1 MKTGGRAKLV
11 YEPETSEQFC
21 ALIKMLCGQ
30 KYIVVGNMTNILLPD
45 EDLCV
50 PVVLTHKLDKTEI
63 VSQDET
69 TVEIF
74 AQAGVNLT
82 NLAYKMSSKGFSGLE
97 FAYGIPGLVGGA
109 VFMNAGAYGKEM
121 RDVLTKVYALD
132 SDGNTREFDLNEC
145 GFSYRHSAFEDNGYI
160 VLGAVFKLVKDD
172 AEKCLALAKET
183 MAKRIDKQPLDKP
196 SCGSTF
202 KRPEGYFAGKLIQDA
217 HLSGKTIGGACVSPK
232 HCGFVVNN
240 GGATTKDVL
249 DLMRLVRQEVKEKF
263 GVELEPEIRLLDQN
277 AEVLKL

>member
-11 YEPETSEQFC
+11 YEPEKADQ
-21 ALIKMLCGQ
+21 LCSLVKQLSGQ
-30 KYIVVGNMTNILLPD
+30 KYIVLGNMTNVLLPD

-63 VSQDET
+63 VYEDDK
-69 TVEIF
+69 TVHIF

-97 FAYGIPGLVGGA
+97 FAYGIPGSVGGA

-121 RDVLTKVYALD
+121 CDVVIKVCALD
-132 SDGNTREFDLNEC
+132 NKGNTREFDLNEC

-160 VLGAVFKLVKDD
+160 VCGAVLKLTKDSAD
-172 AEKCLALAKET
+172 KCLALARET
-183 MAKRIDKQPLDKP
+183 MSKRVEKQPLDKP

-263 GVELEPEIRLLDQN
+263 GVELEPEIRLLDKN